1 MGRERGYYVSGVI
14 PGVASPVFELFLT
27 MLDGCAALLG
37 VLSATIVSFHE
48 VSPTAAYL
56 LVPYFGWSL
65 FAAGLTLSIYKK
77 NPRVG
82 VPCYHCHL
90 LYCLAAAIML

>member
-1 MGRERGYYVSGVI
+1 
-14 PGVASPVFELFLT
+14 
-27 MLDGCAALLG
+27 LG
-37 VLSATIVSFHE
+37 VLTATIVSFHE

-77 NPRVG
+77 NPKVGINLSRVSYSSPAG
-82 VPCYHCHL
+82 FLCSSVGS
-90 LYCLAAAIML
+90 

>member
-1 MGRERGYYVSGVI
+1 M
-14 PGVASPVFELFLT
+14 LT
-27 MLDGCAALLG
+27 
-37 VLSATIVSFHE
+37 ATIVSFYE

-77 NPRVG
+77 NPMVRSKFHFSQVLVDAHFRDWG
-82 VPCYHCHL
+82 CYEPSVR
-90 LYCLAAAIML
+90 